1 MFGKTMFKVAM
12 IGIVAFALAGC
23 GKAKGG
29 EEAPVAKPAAVKM
42 DLYVMSQC
50 PYGVNALDA
59 IIPAAEKIG
68 DGFALNINYIG
79 KENNGNLESMH
90 GAGEVEGDIA
100 QLCALKVAPK
110 AHLKLIA
117 CMDKD
122 PRAMPGNW
130 EGCAKEAGID
140 MAAMKACKDG
150 KDGKKLLAASFKVS
164 EAAGAQG
171 SPTIKI
177 NGKDYQGARRSAD
190 FVRAICDAFGGK
202 DVPKACTDL
211 PKPVA
216 VKIIA
221 ITDKRCPTC
230 DPTPVIESLKQVFPA
245 LSPTVLDYADP
256 EGKKVFAEAGLK
268 MLPAILFDD
277 TIKGDKEG
285 SEQMARWLTPAGRF
299 QSLKIKQDF
308 DPTGEICDNK
318 IDDNGDG
325 KIDCDDPTCKEALAC
340 RPEMKGHLD
349 VFVMSECP
357 FGVKGLDA
365 MKEVLAAFG
374 KEMTFG
380 VHYIAEKTPDGN
392 FSSMHGPGEVDED
405 FREICAQK
413 YYGKGAKFMDYIWC
427 RNPDIRGTDWKKCAT
442 GGIAAA
448 TIEKCATGDEGKKLL
463 GDDILIAQ
471 GLKIGA
477 SPTWMINNRKTFN
490 AIAANDIQ
498 KNFCELN
505 AGLAGCAKTLS
516 GPPAPP
522 AGQAPAPQGGCG
534 AN

>member
-1 MFGKTMFKVAM
+1 MFGKTMVRMAM
-12 IGIVAFALAGC
+12 VGLVAFAIAGC
-23 GKAKGG
+23 GKAKEGQDVG
-29 EEAPVAKPAAVKM
+29 AAKPAAVKM
-42 DLYVMSQC
+42 DLYVMAQC

-68 DGFALNINYIG
+68 DAFALNIEYIG
-79 KENNGNLESMH
+79 KDNNGSLESMH
-90 GAGEVEGDIA
+90 GPGEVEGDIA
-100 QLCALKVAPK
+100 QLCALKIAPK

-117 CMDKD
+117 CMNKD
-122 PRAMPGNW
+122 PRAIPGSW

-140 MAAMKACKDG
+140 VAAMKACKDG
-150 KDGKKLLAASFKVS
+150 KDGKDLLAASFKRS
-164 EAAGAQG
+164 ETAGAQG

-177 NGKDYQGARRSAD
+177 NGKDYQGARRTAD
-190 FVRAICDAFGGK
+190 FMRAICDAYGGK
-202 DVPKACTDL
+202 DVPKACSDL
-211 PKPVA
+211 PKPVV

-245 LSPTVLDYADP
+245 LNATVLDYSDA
-256 EGKKVFAEAGLK
+256 EGKKVFDEAGLK

-277 TIKGDKEG
+277 SIKGDPEG
-285 SEQMARWLTPAGRF
+285 SKQMERWLVPSGRF

-308 DPTGEICDNK
+308 DPKAEICDNK
-318 IDDNGDG
+318 TDDTGDG
-325 KIDCDDPTCKEALAC
+325 KVDCDDATCKESLAC
-340 RPEMKGHLD
+340 RPEMKGRLD
-349 VFVMSECP
+349 VFVMSQCP

-365 MKEVLAAFG
+365 MKEVLGAFG

-380 VHYIAEKTPDGN
+380 VHYIGEKTPDGFN
-392 FSSMHGPGEVDED
+392 SMHGPGEVDED
-405 FREICAQK
+405 IRELCAAK
-413 YYGKGAKFMDYIWC
+413 YYGKNNKFMDYIWC
-427 RNPDIRGTDWKKCAT
+427 RNPDIRGTEWQKCAT

-448 TIEKCATGDEGKKLL
+448 SIEKCATGDEGKKLL
-463 GDDILIAQ
+463 EEDIKVAQ

-477 SPTWMINNRKTFN
+477 SPTWMVNNRKTFN
-490 AIAANDIQ
+490 GIAANDIQ
-498 KNFCELN
+498 KQFCELN
-505 AGLAGCAKTLS
+505 AGLKGCEKPLS